1 MSSDGQ
7 LQTAALQELT
17 RAPNYQRWLAGMAQ
31 PYLGDRAL
39 ELGSGLG
46 DYADAWLQGGVPE
59 LWLTEADDER
69 LATLAAKF
77 AEESRVHVGTLKSA
91 LESGQRFTSFVS
103 FNVLEHVEDPV
114 GLLRAV
120 QRTLEVGAPVVSFV
134 PAFPFAMS
142 DFDRR
147 IGHLRRYTK
156 ESLAAHLSAAG
167 LAIETLRYV
176 NMPGLLAWTA
186 GMRFLKLSPN
196 EGPFAR
202 WWDRIVVPV
211 TRRVEGGRSVPFGQ
225 SLWAVARVRERA

>member
-1 MSSDGQ
+1 LNSDRD
-7 LQTAALQELT
+7 LQTAALEELAL
-17 RAPNYQRWLAGMAQ
+17 APNYQRWLAGMAE

-46 DYADAWLQGGVPE
+46 DYAHAWLQGGASE

-69 LATLAAKF
+69 LGTLAARF
-77 AEESRVHVGTLKSA
+77 AEDSRVHVGTLESA
-91 LESGQRFTSFVS
+91 LESGKRFTSFVS

-114 GLLRAV
+114 GLLRDV
-120 QRTLEVGAPVVSFV
+120 QPALEVGAPVVSFV

-147 IGHLRRYTK
+147 IGHFRRYTK
-156 ESLAAHLSAAG
+156 ETMAAQLSAAG
-167 LAIETLRYV
+167 LTIETLRYV

-196 EGPFAR
+196 DGPFAR
-202 WWDRIVVPV
+202 WWDHFVVPV

-225 SLWAVARVRERA
+225 SLWAVARVRERE